1 MRYTFNAYEF
11 TFAGE
16 SSLSYGL
23 MICDIGNHTQDGVA
37 FGNEA
42 TIIETR
48 LNNRIQPIHFGVNYH
63 EEPLSFTLII
73 GSERPLDRYEF
84 QNIAMWLTGHQ
95 QYQWLTIDQPDL
107 DGVMFHCLV
116 TSLTPISYGWL
127 PYGFEVEIVCDCP
140 YAYGFPFEKQFAVSG
155 ETEILFRNEGSV
167 REYLKPQLLFNLDS
181 GVSEVSIVNA
191 NDANREFK
199 ISGLPSSGITLS
211 VDNSNGII
219 LDQSTGANVYD
230 GFNFNFFRLVQGDN
244 QLIVTG
250 NGTLTISGR
259 FLYNVAG

>member
-1 MRYTFNAYEF
+1 MPTNSL
-11 TFAGE
+11 FAGE

-23 MICDIGNHTQDGVA
+23 MICDIGNHTQDDVA

-116 TSLTPISYGWL
+116 TSPH
-127 PYGFEVEIVCDCP
+127 PYFIRLAP
-140 YAYGFPFEKQFAVSG
+140 PMVS
-155 ETEILFRNEGSV
+155 
-167 REYLKPQLLFNLDS
+167 
-181 GVSEVSIVNA
+181 
-191 NDANREFK
+191 
-199 ISGLPSSGITLS
+199 
-211 VDNSNGII
+211 
-219 LDQSTGANVYD
+219 
-230 GFNFNFFRLVQGDN
+230 RL
-244 QLIVTG
+244 
-250 NGTLTISGR
+250 R
-259 FLYNVAG
+259 

>member
-1 MRYTFNAYEF
+1 M
-11 TFAGE
+11 
-16 SSLSYGL
+16 
-23 MICDIGNHTQDGVA
+23 
-37 FGNEA
+37 
-42 TIIETR
+42 
-48 LNNRIQPIHFGVNYH
+48 
-63 EEPLSFTLII
+63 
-73 GSERPLDRYEF
+73 
-84 QNIAMWLTGHQ
+84 
-95 QYQWLTIDQPDL
+95 
-107 DGVMFHCLV
+107 
-116 TSLTPISYGWL
+116 
-127 PYGFEVEIVCDCP
+127 
-140 YAYGFPFEKQFAVSG
+140 
-155 ETEILFRNEGSV
+155 
-167 REYLKPQLLFNLDS
+167 
-181 GVSEVSIVNA
+181 NA